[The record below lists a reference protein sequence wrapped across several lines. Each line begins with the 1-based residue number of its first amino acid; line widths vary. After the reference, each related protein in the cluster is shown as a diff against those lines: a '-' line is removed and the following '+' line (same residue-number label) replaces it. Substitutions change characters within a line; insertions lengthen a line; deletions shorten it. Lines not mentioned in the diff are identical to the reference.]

1 MFLSYDKLPPGLKT
15 GNNFCLYKLE
25 PGNNGKE
32 KKVPYQTCGA
42 RADPGNKAQLTNF
55 TNAYATYLK
64 GGMTVSV
71 YRLWMIL
78 LALILTIVLWL
89 VS

>member
-1 MFLSYDKLPPGLKT
+1 MSYDKLPPGLKK
-15 GNNFCLYKLE
+15 GNYFCLYKLE

-42 RADPGNKAQLTNF
+42 RTDPGNKAQQQILQMHMQHI
-55 TNAYATYLK
+55 LRVV
-64 GGMTVSV
+64 MTVSV

-78 LALILTIVLWL
+78 LALILTIVLWM